1 MNHPSNVKLHQR
13 KVVNIRSTSRE
24 LRKIANRVRELSHKV
39 GTKDHTM
46 ELNKEGRS
54 LQIEADSLILKLK
67 DWDSFLKSAIN
78 QGMYR
83 GFFLILIILFK
94 DTQII
99 RIHLQDFEERIIT
112 KFTRRVLE
120 RFENTN
126 PRTIS

>member
-1 MNHPSNVKLHQR
+1 MSLSTKWNVSSSRARDNGPDFGILNFLKNQKNMNHPSNVKLHQR
-13 KVVNIRSTSRE
+13 KVVNIRSSSRE

-78 QGMYR
+78 QGMYI
-83 GFFLILIILFK
+83 FFL
-94 DTQII
+94 
-99 RIHLQDFEERIIT
+99 
-112 KFTRRVLE
+112 
-120 RFENTN
+120 
-126 PRTIS
+126 SY

>member
-13 KVVNIRSTSRE
+13 KVVNIRSSSRE

-78 QGMYR
+78 QCMYI
-83 GFFLILIILFK
+83 FFL
-94 DTQII
+94 
-99 RIHLQDFEERIIT
+99 
-112 KFTRRVLE
+112 
-120 RFENTN
+120 
-126 PRTIS
+126 SY